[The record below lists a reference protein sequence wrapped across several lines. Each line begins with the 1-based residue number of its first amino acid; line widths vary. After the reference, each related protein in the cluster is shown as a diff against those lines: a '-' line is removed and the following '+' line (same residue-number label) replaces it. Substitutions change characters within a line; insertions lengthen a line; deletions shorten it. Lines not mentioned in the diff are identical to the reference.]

1 MNMDNL
7 IVILVI
13 LIFFGVALKSIS
25 FLSERSSFFKGE
37 LDAINKL
44 IDRKYKGGL
53 DNFSL
58 IFQVLFFYGPGLFY
72 LVGLVFSPLIFIL
85 EDKSFNQQ
93 SIDFIF
99 IWAYFFIQ
107 FFLTPFTMR
116 IAKRFNKSY
125 KLLWDDYE
133 KSKSDNG
140 LFKSI
145 PQIIYG
151 FIGIFWINFL
161 ILLPLLVIVNIYLE

>member
-7 IVILVI
+7 IALLAI
-13 LIFFGVALKSIS
+13 LIFFGVAVKSIS

-37 LDAINKL
+37 FEAINKL
-44 IDRKYKGGL
+44 INTKYKGGL

-72 LVGLVFSPLIFIL
+72 LVGLVFSPLIFKL
-85 EDKSFNQQ
+85 EDKSLNQQ
-93 SIDFIF
+93 SYDFIF
-99 IWAYFFIQ
+99 VWVYFFMQ
-107 FFLTPFTMR
+107 LFLTPFTMR

-133 KSKSDNG
+133 KSQSENG
-140 LFKSI
+140 FIKSI
-145 PQIIYG
+145 PQIFYG

-161 ILLPLLVIVNIYLE
+161 VLFPLFIIVSFFLE

>member
-1 MNMDNL
+1 MDNL
-7 IVILVI
+7 IAFLAI
-13 LIFFGVALKSIS
+13 LIFFGVAFKSIS

-37 LDAINKL
+37 FDEINKL
-44 IDRKYKGGL
+44 IEQKYKGGF

-72 LVGLVFSPLIFIL
+72 LVGLVFSPLIFKL
-85 EDKSFNQQ
+85 EDKSLNQQ

-99 IWAYFFIQ
+99 VWAYFLIQ
-107 FFLTPFTMR
+107 LFLTPITMR

-125 KLLWDDYE
+125 KLLRDDYE
-133 KSKSDNG
+133 KSKRENG
-140 LFKSI
+140 FIKSI
-145 PQIIYG
+145 PQIFYG

-161 ILLPLLVIVNIYLE
+161 VLFPILVIVSLLLE